1 MAIIAIINQKGG
13 TGKTTTA
20 INLGSALSSLKKKV
34 LLIDLDPQANLTYA
48 FGINSPN
55 GSMVEVLQGK
65 ETLQAILVKR
75 EGLFIAPSSISLADI
90 EVSLVNK
97 IGRERV
103 LKDHLKGIRD
113 YDYVFIDSP
122 PSLSVLTINALNAAQ
137 EVLIPLEMEILSL
150 QGLAQLLETINEVRQ
165 VLNKGLKVKG
175 IIPSMYDA
183 RRRLSNEVL
192 KETEKKFKENIFKT
206 VIREN
211 VKIAEAPS
219 FAKSVLTYAPSSHG
233 AEDYRALAKEFI
245 KEETQ
250 YYANRR

>member
-1 MAIIAIINQKGG
+1 MVIVAIINQKGG

-20 INLGSALSSLKKKV
+20 INLGSALASLEKRV
-34 LLIDLDPQANLTYA
+34 LLIDLDPQANLSYA

-55 GSMVEVLQGK
+55 GSIAEVLQGK
-65 ETLQAILVKR
+65 KTLQAILVKK
-75 EGLFIAPSSISLADI
+75 ESLFIAPSSVSLADI

-97 IGRERV
+97 IGRENL
-103 LKDHLKGIRD
+103 LKDRLKGLRG

-137 EVLIPLEMEILSL
+137 EVLVPLQMEILSL
-150 QGLAQLLETINEVRQ
+150 QGLAQLLDTINEVRQ
-165 VLNKGLKVKG
+165 ALNKGLKVKG
-175 IIPSMYDA
+175 ILPSMYDA

-192 KETEKKFKENIFKT
+192 KEIEKNFKEKIFKT

-219 FAKSVLTYAPSSHG
+219 FAKSVLLYAPSSHG
-233 AEDYRALAKEFI
+233 AEDYKALAKEFT
-245 KEETQ
+245 KQED
-250 YYANRR
+250 